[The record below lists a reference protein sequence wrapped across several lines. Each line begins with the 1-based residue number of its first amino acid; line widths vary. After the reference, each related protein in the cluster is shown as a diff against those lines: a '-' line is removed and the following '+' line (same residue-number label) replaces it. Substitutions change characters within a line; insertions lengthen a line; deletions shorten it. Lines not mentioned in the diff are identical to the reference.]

1 MKNFNMRLSQEEL
14 EEIEVMAA
22 CNYSPEK
29 IAMKLD
35 VDKAEFMKAWY
46 NKESL
51 VRYHYDRGQ
60 LVADFEINQKQLDNA
75 KSGNITAAQIYYKN
89 AKAQKVENLK
99 KKIFYGFET

>member
-1 MKNFNMRLSQEEL
+1 MKLSQEEL

-29 IAMKLD
+29 IALKLD
-35 VDKAEFMKAWY
+35 VDKAEFMKAWF

-51 VRYHYDRGQ
+51 VRYHYERGQ

-75 KSGNITAAQIYYKN
+75 KAGNITAAQVYFKESE
-89 AKAQKVENLK
+89 AQKVENLK
-99 KKIFYGFET
+99 KHIFYGSET

>member
-1 MKNFNMRLSQEEL
+1 MKLSQEEL

-29 IAMKLD
+29 IALKLD

-46 NKESL
+46 NRESL

-75 KSGNITAAQIYYKN
+75 KSGNITAAQIYFKN
-89 AKAQKVENLK
+89 AQAQKVENLK
-99 KKIFYGFET
+99 KQIFYGFET